1 MTPMLETS
9 PVLLASPLIRMYLRK
24 LTERF
29 LPELV
34 VLSHSE
40 IIPNVQIRTLRVVT
54 LNAN

>member
-1 MTPMLETS
+1 MLETA
-9 PVLLASPLIRMYLRK
+9 PVLLASPLVRMYLRK

-29 LPELV
+29 LPDLV

-40 IIPNVQIRTLRVVT
+40 IVPTVQIRTLRVVS